1 VAPRHSVD
9 HFSVYQTQMLTTIPG
24 EVLTIPGSSMNE
36 GRVGERAKRKRL
48 MVVNHVSC
56 RASRNDDSAG
66 VARLGHTQPP
76 RHTGGRTHT
85 HSMLG
90 GRQHGLT
97 PVSWKP
103 EKPLNKIDHVRRSIC
118 FCLDGH
124 RWTTTCHLTFPLSK
138 PIRCD
143 ENEKG
148 NPKDVLPLNADCS
161 HLGSMFCRS

>member
-1 VAPRHSVD
+1 
-9 HFSVYQTQMLTTIPG
+9 MLTTIPG
-24 EVLTIPGSSMNE
+24 EVLTIPGSSIDE

-66 VARLGHTQPP
+66 VARFGHAQPS

-97 PVSWKP
+97 PGSWKP
-103 EKPLNKIDHVRRSIC
+103 EKPLSKIDHVRRSIC

-124 RWTTTCHLTFPLSK
+124 IWTTTCHFIFHSLSQSDLTKTKKEIQKMCCLSM
-138 PIRCD
+138 PTIRTSARCFVVL
-143 ENEKG
+143 EMMFAFFLT
-148 NPKDVLPLNADCS
+148 PKLSLS
-161 HLGSMFCRS
+161 